1 MTGPGSSLRFGTAA
15 GGRRS
20 EDGPLL
26 TGRGRF
32 TDDVDV
38 PGQAH
43 AAFARSPVAHGIIRA
58 VDTSRALA
66 LPGVLAVL
74 TGRDV
79 VSAGLGAIPPAA
91 SFPGRGGKPLA
102 TAPIPPLAVDRVR
115 YVGESVAI
123 VVAETP

>member
-1 MTGPGSSLRFGTAA
+1 MTGPESSQRFGTAA

-32 TDDVDV
+32 TDDVDL

-43 AAFARSPVAHGIIRA
+43 AVFVRAPIAHAMIRG
-58 VDTSRALA
+58 VDAAQALA

-74 TGRDV
+74 TGADAQA
-79 VSAGLGAIPPAA
+79 AGLGTIPPAA
-91 SFPGRGGKPLA
+91 SFPGRGRKPLA
-102 TAPIPPLAVDRVR
+102 SAPIPPLAIDRVR
-115 YVGESVAI
+115 
-123 VVAETP
+123 